1 MIYTIA
7 QTKEV
12 CKDNPLTLSIEK
24 SGNRYVVELMN
35 TAHETTRRSFDT
47 LMDAYKVYEK
57 IASWFVF
64 GCYSESDRRSFLA
77 TGTMR

>member
-7 QTKEV
+7 QTKEI

-35 TAHETTRRSFDT
+35 MAHETTRRSFDT

-64 GCYSESDRRSFLA
+64 GCYSEADRRSFLA
-77 TGTMR
+77 TGTMK

>member
-35 TAHETTRRSFDT
+35 MDHETTRRSFDT
-47 LMDAYKVYEK
+47 LMDAYKIYEK

-64 GCYSESDRRSFLA
+64 GCYSEADRRSFLA
-77 TGTMR
+77 TGTMK